1 MAKAKR
7 RSAGEGS
14 AHQRK
19 NGTWCGQ
26 IDLGIGVDGK
36 RRRKTVYGKSQL
48 EVLRKLNEA
57 RQQLRERGDLA
68 TSETPLGKWLD
79 YWLREIVG
87 QRVKPK
93 TLGTYRSAVEH
104 QIKPSIGKIRLG
116 KLSAAHLRKM
126 HAEVMADHS
135 ATTAHHAHRVLSS
148 ALKDAMIEGRVSHN
162 IASEVSAPS
171 KADSERTGLSAKAAM
186 TVLGKADG
194 DGRWLLALLYGM
206 RQGERLGLRW
216 PFIDFDENLLD
227 LSWSLARISWAH
239 GCVPDGQE
247 PTCERAKRS
256 CPDKRLPIPKGM
268 KHVLLERNYVLLTP
282 KTKGS
287 IRVVPMLPPI
297 SAMFERRL
305 AAVEAE
311 RPGYVKDHGLVWCE
325 PNGGP
330 IDPRDDWQAWT
341 DLLEAAGV
349 PHVTLHEARNTAAT
363 LLLEA
368 GVDAKVI
375 GAILGHSQ
383 VVTTRAYQRVS
394 VELAK
399 QALEGIATRLEIT

>member
-1 MAKAKR
+1 MAKR
-7 RSAGEGS
+7 RDPGDGAVY
-14 AHQRK
+14 QRP
-19 NGTWCGQ
+19 NGTWSAQ
-26 IDLGIGVDGK
+26 LDLGLGTKGE
-36 RRRKTVYGKSQL
+36 RRRKTVYGKSKP

-68 TSETPLGKWLD
+68 TSETQLGKWLD
-79 YWLREIVG
+79 YWLLEIAG
-87 QRVKPK
+87 KRVKPK
-93 TLGTYRSAVEH
+93 TLATYRSAVEH
-104 QIKPSIGKIRLG
+104 QIKPSIGTIRLG
-116 KLSAAHLRKM
+116 RLSAAHLRKM
-126 HAEVMADHS
+126 HNDIMADLS
-135 ATTAHHAHRVLSS
+135 PTTAHHAHRVLSS
-148 ALKDAMIEGRVSHN
+148 ALKDARIEGRVSHN

-186 TVLGKADG
+186 RVLSKAEG

-216 PFIDFDENLLD
+216 SHVDFETNLLD

-239 GCVPDGQE
+239 GCVPDGTE
-247 PTCERAKRS
+247 PTCDRTKRS
-256 CPDKRLPIPKGM
+256 CPAKRLPIPKGM
-268 KHVLLERNYVLLTP
+268 KNVKLERNYVLLTP

-287 IRVVPMLPPI
+287 IRVVPMIPPI
-297 SAMFERRL
+297 RIMLQQRL
-305 AAVEAE
+305 NAVQAE
-311 RPGYVKDHGLVWCE
+311 RPGYTTDHDLVWCE

-341 DLLEAAGV
+341 DLLERAKI

-368 GVDAKVI
+368 KVDAKII

-383 VVTTRAYQRVS
+383 IVTTRGYQTVG
-394 VELAK
+394 VELAS
-399 QALEGIATRLEIT
+399 QALEGLATTLQLT